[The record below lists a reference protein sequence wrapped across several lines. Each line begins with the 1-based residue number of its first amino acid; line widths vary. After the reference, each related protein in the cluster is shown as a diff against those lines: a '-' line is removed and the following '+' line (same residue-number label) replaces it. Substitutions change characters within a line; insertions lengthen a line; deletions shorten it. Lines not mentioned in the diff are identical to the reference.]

1 MAPVVDRV
9 QSDDELPDAVDVVV
23 IGGGIVG
30 CSAAYY
36 LARAGRRVA
45 LLEKGHVAGE
55 QSSRNWGWCRQQGRD
70 KAEIPLARHS
80 LELWGGLAEEIGV
93 DVGFR
98 RTGVVFV
105 TKDPQ
110 ELAAWED
117 WSAYAREH
125 QVHSQVLTPQEAQ
138 AKTMGSNE
146 KWIGGLYTPT
156 DGRAEPTQAAPAI
169 ATAARKLGVTIH
181 QGCAARGLETTA
193 GRVAGV
199 VTEKGTIRTD
209 AVLCAGGVWTSMF
222 AGRHGI
228 RLPQLYVKA
237 SVLRTSPAPE
247 LTEGAIA
254 TPGVCIRRRMDGG
267 LNVAFSGRGTF
278 DLTPDAFRY
287 LRIFWATFRQRGG
300 KLKIRFGRP
309 FFEAMMRNNDWPL
322 DKPSPFE
329 AVRVFDPPPDMD
341 LLDEAMAD
349 LKRTY
354 PSLADVTMVEGWGGA
369 IESTPDA
376 LPVISPVAE
385 LPGFYFATGFSGHGF
400 GAGPGGGHLAA
411 DLILGRTPMV
421 DPTPFRFDRMS
432 SGRVKPPDSK
442 L

>member
-1 MAPVVDRV
+1 MAPRVDPV
-9 QSDDELPDAVDVVV
+9 QSDATLPDRVDVVV

-36 LARAGRRVA
+36 LAKAGQRVA
-45 LLEKGHVAGE
+45 LVEKGHIAGE

-70 KAEIPLARHS
+70 RAEIPLARRS
-80 LELWGGLAEEIGV
+80 LELWAGLADEIGT

-98 RTGVVFV
+98 RTGILFV
-105 TKDPQ
+105 TKDPAEMAQ
-110 ELAAWED
+110 WED
-117 WSAYAREH
+117 WSDYARQH
-125 QVHSQVLTPQEAQ
+125 QVHAQVLTPEEAS
-138 AKTMGSNE
+138 AKTKSSNE
-146 KWIGGLYTPT
+146 KWIGGLYTPS
-156 DGRAEPTQAAPAI
+156 DGRAEPQKAAPAI
-169 ATAARKLGVTIH
+169 AEAARRLGVTVH
-181 QGCAARGLETTA
+181 QSCAARGLETTA
-193 GRVAGV
+193 GRVSGV

-222 AGRHGI
+222 ARRHEV

-237 SVLRTSPAPE
+237 SVLRTSPAPG

-254 TPGVCIRRRMDGG
+254 TPGVSIRRRADGG
-267 LNVAFSGRGTF
+267 LNVAYSGRGTF

-287 LRIFWATFRQRGG
+287 ARLFWATYKLRGK

-309 FFEAMMRNNDWPL
+309 FFEAMMRHDTWPL
-322 DKPSPFE
+322 DAPSPFE
-329 AVRVFDPPPDMD
+329 AVRVFDPPPDEE
-341 LLDEAMAD
+341 LLRRAMED

-354 PSLADVTMVEGWGGA
+354 PVLAGVTMVESWGGA

-376 LPVISPVAE
+376 LPVISAVAE
-385 LPGFYFATGFSGHGF
+385 LPGFYLATGFSGHGF

-411 DLILGRTPMV
+411 DIVLGRTPLV
-421 DPTPFRFDRMS
+421 DPTPFRFERMAE
-432 SGRVKPPDSK
+432 GRLQAPGGR

>member
-1 MAPVVDRV
+1 MAPRVDPVR
-9 QSDDELPDAVDVVV
+9 SDTKLPDHVDVVV

-36 LARAGRRVA
+36 LAKAGQRVA
-45 LLEKGHVAGE
+45 LVEKGHVAGE

-70 KAEIPLARHS
+70 RAEIPLARHS
-80 LELWGGLAEEIGV
+80 LELWAGLADEIGA

-98 RTGVVFV
+98 RTGILFV
-105 TKDPQ
+105 TKDPA
-110 ELAAWED
+110 ELALWED
-117 WSAYAREH
+117 WSNYARQH
-125 QVHSQVLTPQEAQ
+125 QVHAQVLSPEEAERQDQELQ
-138 AKTMGSNE
+138 RDMGRR
-146 KWIGGLYTPT
+146 IVYGL
-156 DGRAEPTQAAPAI
+156 GRPRRAGKAAPAI
-169 ATAARKLGVTIH
+169 AEAARRLGVTVH
-181 QGCAARGLETTA
+181 QSCAARGLETTA
-193 GRVAGV
+193 GRVTGV

-222 AGRHGI
+222 SRRHGV

-254 TPGVCIRRRMDGG
+254 TPGVSIRRRADGG
-267 LNVAFSGRGTF
+267 LNVAYSGRGTF

-287 LRIFWATFRQRGG
+287 ARMFWTTYRQRGG

-309 FFEAMMRNNDWPL
+309 FFDALMRHNTWPL
-322 DKPSPFE
+322 DAPSPFE
-329 AVRVFDPPPDMD
+329 AMRVYDPPPDED
-341 LLDEAMAD
+341 LLREAMAD

-354 PSLADVTMVEGWGGA
+354 PVLADVTMVEGWGGA
-369 IESTPDA
+369 IELTPDG

-385 LPGFYFATGFSGHGF
+385 LPGFYLATGFSGHGF

-411 DLILGRTPMV
+411 DLVLGRTPLV
-421 DPTPFRFDRMS
+421 DPTPFRFERMA
-432 SGRVKPPDSK
+432 GRLQGPDSR